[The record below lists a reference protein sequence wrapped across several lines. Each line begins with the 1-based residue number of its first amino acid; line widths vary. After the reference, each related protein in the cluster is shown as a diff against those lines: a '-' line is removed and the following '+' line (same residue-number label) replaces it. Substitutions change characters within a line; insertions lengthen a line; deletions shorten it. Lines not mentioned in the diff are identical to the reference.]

1 MTTSKLA
8 KRKTLESQAS
18 RVIEM
23 LLDGATEQ
31 SIADALGATKRG
43 VQLFKARHASLLS
56 RVRQEAVETVQKHWI
71 AGRDA
76 RLTELQW
83 LFEQSKAEATEYG
96 LTVVEKR
103 TEVDGDTETVIET
116 RDYRGQMVKEMRGIL
131 RDAATEMGQI
141 VTPRGDGINIDKAVI
156 NIFRGAPELGV

>member
-71 AGRDA
+71 DA
-76 RLTELQW
+76 
-83 LFEQSKAEATEYG
+83 SIPH
-96 LTVVEKR
+96 
-103 TEVDGDTETVIET
+103 DGS
-116 RDYRGQMVKEMRGIL
+116 YNNPCC
-131 RDAATEMGQI
+131 A
-141 VTPRGDGINIDKAVI
+141 
-156 NIFRGAPELGV
+156 